1 MKSYELIQKHMRK
14 SLVLCETQLTGSI
27 LLKKL
32 KYFDVMLHI
41 FQISYVKEIVE
52 S

>member
-1 MKSYELIQKHMRK
+1 MRK

-32 KYFDVMLHI
+32 KHFDVMLHI